1 MARLNGNRFETI
13 TSRLPRRSGRFTF
26 VCASDSL
33 TKNPSCLSRTAI
45 ERGKNRLAAW
55 SESYFECAFCR
66 SFRVC
71 APGAPPLA
79 ALACDHHIG
88 NREEK
93 QTQALSL
100 TSVALQIRLSHR
112 HGKKMTRQSGRLA
125 M

>member
-45 ERGKNRLAAW
+45 ERRKNRRAAW
-55 SESYFECAFCR
+55 SEIYFECAFCR

-79 ALACDHHIG
+79 ALACDHLG

-93 QTQALSL
+93 QTQALSF
-100 TSVALQIRLSHR
+100 TSVALQIRLSHPPR
-112 HGKKMTRQSGRLA
+112 GKK
-125 M
+125 